1 MSCRLTCATLKPIFC
16 FPPFSSNGL
25 SPVSS
30 VGIRPFRASHGT
42 RLRFGP
48 PPPSCNAISDSRPQE
63 SGESWENVDDKESA
77 PHQVGEENEIR
88 KRKHAVKMMLSSME
102 DGEISIS
109 AYDTAWVAL
118 VKAEDG
124 SDSPQFPSALEW
136 IANNQLPDG
145 SWGDPLLF
153 SAHDRI
159 LNTLACVVAL
169 TSWNLHPDKCLK
181 GMEFFYQ
188 NLSKLEYENAEH
200 VLIGFEIAFPSLLDR
215 ARSLNIEVPGVS
227 DSPYLKRIFEMR
239 DLKLRKI
246 PRDVMHKV
254 PTTLLHSLEGMPNLD
269 WNQLLRLQSQDGSFL
284 FSPSS
289 TAYGLMHTNNEAS
302 LGYLDR
308 IIKRFNGGVPN
319 VYPVDLFEHIWVVD
333 RLQRLG
339 ISRYFQ
345 EEIKDCIAYV
355 YSHWDEKG
363 ICWARNSE
371 VQDIDDTAMG
381 FRQLRL
387 HGHQVS
393 ANVFKNFEKDGEFVC
408 FAGQSTT
415 AVTGMF
421 NLYRAS
427 QVLFPGEYILDD
439 AMYFSAKY
447 LTQKRAENQLLD
459 KWIIMKDLPGEVG
472 YALDV
477 PWYASL
483 PRLETRFYIDQYG
496 GENDVWIGKSLYRMP
511 YVNNEVYL
519 ELAKLDYNNCQA
531 LHVSEWNDIQRW
543 HSENGLEEFGLSR
556 EVLLF
561 VYYVTAASIFEPERS
576 KERLAWAKTA
586 ALVETISSF
595 INNEETRRAFVQRFN
610 LVINGQ
616 DSSILRE
623 SNAEERLVHL
633 LLRTV
638 DSLASQSQAS
648 KSCGHEVV
656 CDFHQVWQRWMS
668 SWESQ
673 GNISHNEAE
682 LMVQVINLS
691 AGHRLEELNSDPHYQ
706 TLMELTNSVCNR
718 LRKCQSNKAY
728 DGGSSGH
735 LTPSCRTTPKIE
747 SEMRK
752 LVELVLQVQNPPS
765 AMESNINNTFFAVA
779 RAHYYAAYCDAE
791 TINSHTAKVLFHR
804 VM

>member
-1 MSCRLTCATLKPIFC
+1 MAIPQPQDRAWITFQTIETNEHGYFTPVKTLSSCVTLQEEKMII
-16 FPPFSSNGL
+16 NIK
-25 SPVSS
+25 S
-30 VGIRPFRASHGT
+30 V
-42 RLRFGP
+42 
-48 PPPSCNAISDSRPQE
+48 D
-63 SGESWENVDDKESA
+63 SWENGDDKESP
-77 PHQVGEENEIR
+77 PHEIAEENEIR
-88 KRKHAVKMMLSSME
+88 KRIDAVRMMMSSME

-118 VKAEDG
+118 VKANDG

-145 SWGDPLLF
+145 SWGDALLF

-159 LNTLACVVAL
+159 LSTLACVVAL
-169 TSWNLHPDKCLK
+169 TSWNLHPDKCHK
-181 GMEFFYQ
+181 GMEFFNA
-188 NLSKLEYENAEH
+188 NLSKLEDENAVH
-200 VLIGFEIAFPSLLDR
+200 VLIGFEVAFPSLLDI
-215 ARSLNIEVPGVS
+215 ARSLNIEVPSVS

-239 DLKLRKI
+239 DLKLKKI
-246 PRDVMHKV
+246 PRNVMHTV
-254 PTTLLHSLEGMPNLD
+254 PTTLLHSLEGMPNLEWD
-269 WNQLLRLQSQDGSFL
+269 QLLKLQSQDGSFL

-289 TAYGLMHTNNEAS
+289 TAYALMHTKNEAS
-302 LGYLDR
+302 LRYLDR
-308 IIKRFNGGVPN
+308 IIKRFDGGVPN

-345 EEIKDCIAYV
+345 EEIKDSINYV
-355 YSHWDEKG
+355 YRHWDEMG

-371 VQDIDDTAMG
+371 VRDIDDTAMG

-387 HGHQVS
+387 HGLQVS
-393 ANVFKNFEKDGEFVC
+393 ANVFKNFEKNGEFVC

-427 QVLFPGEYILDD
+427 QVLFPGEKILED
-439 AMYFSAKY
+439 AMQFSANY

-472 YALDV
+472 YALDI

-496 GENDVWIGKSLYRMP
+496 GENDAWIGKSLYRMP

-531 LHVSEWNDIQRW
+531 LHVTEWDEIQGWYSEY
-543 HSENGLEEFGLSR
+543 GLEEFGLSR
-556 EVLLF
+556 EVLLLAYF
-561 VYYVTAASIFEPERS
+561 VTAASTFEPKRCQ
-576 KERLAWAKTA
+576 ERLAWAKTA
-586 ALVETISSF
+586 VLAETISSF
-595 INNEETRRAFVQRFN
+595 LKNEETRRAFVHRFN
-610 LVINGQ
+610 LGINGQ

-623 SNAEERLVHL
+623 SKEKKAEERLVEVL
-633 LLRTV
+633 LGTI
-638 DSLASQSQAS
+638 DSLGSQMSE
-648 KSCGHEVV
+648 SCGHEVV
-656 CDFHQVWQRWMS
+656 HDLRQAWQRWMS
-668 SWESQ
+668 SWEREGNGSQ
-673 GNISHNEAE
+673 DEAE
-682 LMVQVINLS
+682 LMVQVMNLS
-691 AGHRLEELNSDPHYQ
+691 AGRRLEELRFNPHYQ

-718 LRKCQSNKAY
+718 LRHYQSNKAH
-728 DGGSSGH
+728 DGGSSH
-735 LTPSCRTTPKIE
+735 LGTNCRTTPEIE

-752 LVELVLQVQNPPS
+752 LVELVLQTEDPPNTL
-765 AMESNINNTFFAVA
+765 ESNINNTFFVVA
-779 RAHYYAAYCDAE
+779 RAYYYAAYCDAG
-791 TINSHTAKVLFHR
+791 TINSHLAKVLFHR